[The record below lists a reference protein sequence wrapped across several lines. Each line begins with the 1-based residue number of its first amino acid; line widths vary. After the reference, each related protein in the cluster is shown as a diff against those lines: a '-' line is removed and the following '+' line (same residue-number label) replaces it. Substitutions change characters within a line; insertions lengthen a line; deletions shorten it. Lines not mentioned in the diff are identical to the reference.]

1 MINEFKQFIMR
12 GNVLDLAVG
21 IIIGGAFGKIV
32 ASMVNDV
39 LMPVIGLILGKI
51 NFANLFFDLSGTKPA
66 SVDAAKAAGAATLNY
81 GLFVNSI
88 VDFLI
93 ISFIIFLIIKQVNRL
108 MPKKEE
114 APAAPPTKD
123 CPRCLS
129 QIPIKA
135 TRCAHCT
142 SDV

>member
-32 ASMVNDV
+32 ASMVSDV

-66 SVDAAKAAGAATLNY
+66 SVEAAKAAGAATLNY

-93 ISFIIFLIIKQVNRL
+93 ISFIIFVIIKQVNRL

-114 APAAPPTKD
+114 APAPPATKD

>member
-12 GNVLDLAVG
+12 GNVLDMAVG

-32 ASMVNDV
+32 ASMVSDV

-51 NFANLFFDLSGTKPA
+51 NFSNLFFDLSGTKPA
-66 SVDAAKAAGAATLNY
+66 SVEAAKAAGAATLNY
-81 GLFVNSI
+81 GLFISSI

-93 ISFIIFLIIKQVNRL
+93 IAFIIFLIIKQVNRL
-108 MPKKEE
+108 MPRKVE
-114 APAAPPTKD
+114 APPPPAAKD

>member
-1 MINEFKQFIMR
+1 MFNEFKQFIMR
-12 GNVLDLAVG
+12 GNVLDMAVG

-32 ASMVNDV
+32 ASMVSDV

-51 NFANLFFDLSGTKPA
+51 NFSNLFFDLSGTKPA
-66 SVDAAKAAGAATLNY
+66 SVEAPTAAGAATLNY
-81 GLFVNSI
+81 GLFINSI

-93 ISFIIFLIIKQVNRL
+93 ISFVIFLIIKQVNRL
-108 MPKKEE
+108 MPKKVE
-114 APAAPPTKD
+114 APAPPATKD

-129 QIPIKA
+129 PIPIKA